1 MNEKNAL
8 ITGASRGI
16 GKEIARH
23 LAAKGYDLILTC
35 HRQEDQLTEWA
46 EDLMRTYNC
55 RVTTYCGD
63 IGSPSFIEELFSHLT
78 CLDLLVNNAGIS
90 HIGLLQDMSYEEW
103 QQLINVNLSSL
114 FLTSRKSIPL
124 FLQNEG
130 GRILNITSV
139 WGNCGASMEVAYSAS
154 KGGVNAF
161 TKALAKELAPS
172 GIAVNAIACGFIDT
186 EMNAHLSP
194 EEKEELIAQI
204 PANRAGSP
212 YEVGR
217 LAALLAEAP
226 LYMTGQV
233 ITIDGGWT

>member
-1 MNEKNAL
+1 MNEKKAL

-35 HRQEDQLTEWA
+35 HKQEDQLTEWA
-46 EDLMRTYNC
+46 EGLEKTYDC
-55 RVTTYCGD
+55 RVTAFCGD
-63 IGSPSFIEELFSHLT
+63 IASPSFIEDLFSRLN
-78 CLDLLVNNAGIS
+78 CLDLLVNNAGIA
-90 HIGLLQDMSYEEW
+90 HIGLLQDMSYEDWER
-103 QQLINVNLSSL
+103 LMNVNLSSL
-114 FLTSRKSIPL
+114 FLTCRKSIPL
-124 FLQNEG
+124 FLHNEG
-130 GRILNITSV
+130 GRILNISSV
-139 WGNCGASMEVAYSAS
+139 WGSCGASMEVAYSAS

-194 EEKEELIAQI
+194 EEKEEIISQI

-217 LAALLAEAP
+217 LAALLSEAP
-226 LYMTGQV
+226 IYMTGQV
-233 ITIDGGWT
+233 ITIDGGWM